1 MLAHGQNLEDVLIWR
16 ALKHIENGFYIDI
29 GAQHPTVDSV
39 SRSFYLAGWRGVH
52 VEPSPTYAALL
63 RSERPEETVI
73 EAAISNSDE
82 AITFFEFPGTGVST
96 GVQEIAEQLKV
107 GGHAQREITVRSL
120 TLAQLFEQ
128 FPDRE
133 IHWLKIDVEGMES
146 NVLASWGDSAVRPW
160 ILVVESVIGSCGTDT
175 ADSWRDEITSR
186 NYFEVFFDGL
196 NRYFVSSEH
205 RYLAQSFGAPPNVF
219 DNFSLAPSHSWCAPA
234 MHHLHIE
241 RTELETTRVNAQKQH
256 EEAEATVSSLR
267 HERDQAQHE
276 ILVVKRQAD
285 EQKALSEA
293 TSERMGE
300 QIEALS
306 EAYALS
312 EQKIREIEHSLDA
325 LANNRLKRLRFA
337 FVSAAKARGLMPL
350 VQASGSDEIN
360 TATPSQSAPN
370 VPQPV
375 ENDSKMPNRPPF
387 RAPNFEHLWS
397 LDGAQFIECAYTT
410 VLKRPPDRDGML
422 THLGFLDQGWSKMSI
437 LRGLRRSAEGA
448 MREEPFAGFDQA
460 LEIYRR
466 ERFLMEKL
474 LVGNGIRRLFSKRY
488 AGGFARLPFRMVEDV
503 KAGPYV
509 HTVDELLQLHDL
521 DFIDQ
526 AYACVL
532 GRPAD
537 EKGRA
542 HYVNRLR
549 TGGDRR
555 SVLADLFRSRE
566 ARGPHPQLPGLVHA
580 VRSFDRS
587 RKLQRL
593 IGWCTPSQ
601 NQDLRALVNQLGRLE
616 ARIEGRINNLEE
628 NIQDFSNRI
637 QTINTESTTKTARL
651 GASRQL
657 RLSNN
662 VRNPSTPPPRII
674 YYFVD
679 HTIGCEINTGMQRL
693 VRQLGKKLKDVE
705 ETVLFVKW
713 DPEIKKLILVSRGDL
728 DHLAKW
734 NGPVLSPEEW
744 NWYPAEVGAEVEMP
758 AIEAETWLVVPEV
771 THITHHAAPVTLDI
785 IMAARSMGMLI
796 GFVYY
801 DAIPVRLPEY
811 ASASEQ
817 HERYMQTL
825 LLADL
830 ILPISQ
836 RSADEIEQYFI
847 EYQQARSQLPRIIAT
862 PLPGE
867 SALAPRES
875 EARPGLGEKIILS
888 VGSIE
893 PRKNQL
899 ALVEAFERFA
909 ATPEGREWR
918 LILAGHLRG
927 DVAERLNAAMKRQG
941 RIQYKAHPSDDE
953 LDELYRRATLTVFPS
968 VEEGFG
974 LPILESL
981 WYGVPCICANF
992 GAMAEVAAGGGCI
1005 TVDTRDFTK
1014 IADALSLLAAD
1025 PQKLGALSRQ
1035 AVDRKMPGWGS
1046 YAETVRASLNSV
1058 ALRSTTLPPIYFWAN
1073 DTQHNPHN
1081 SGIQR
1086 VTRQLASAMIKLGQP
1101 LIATGWDGT
1110 KFIPVT
1116 KDGLDHLAKWNGP
1129 ATDGWSEWVDPAE
1142 ADQPEWIIVPE
1153 LVHGAMGA
1161 IHDYAASVGIRSAAI
1176 FYDTIPYKMTDI
1188 FSAEFSAN
1196 HGKYMRDLSK
1206 FDKVF
1211 SISEFSHDEL
1221 KRFLLGERIQ
1231 THSFDHRFEAIAQLG
1246 PMTERPRATQIKET
1260 AGDPVRLLA
1269 VISIEPRKNAL
1280 RLLQA
1285 FTEAIKLSERRLQLT
1300 VVGRRIPMFEALA
1313 DDILQYE
1320 QQLNSFEWR
1329 EDIDDAALA
1338 ALYAQADFSVFPSLE
1353 EGYGLPIV
1361 ESLWHARPCI
1371 VHHNGAMAET
1381 AAGGGC
1387 YAVDMEDVSSLSNAI
1402 SALAND
1408 DRLRN
1413 RLAQEAISRP
1423 LPSWSGYAETILDR
1437 LAADRLSETQLAVE
1451 PRNWTRPIEE
1461 ELPNLKKRPRLSV
1474 CISTY
1479 NRGPWLAVNLRN
1491 LFTLYPEPLADV
1503 EFLVVDNCSSDNTE
1517 EVVSP
1522 YLDRPDFRFKR
1533 NAVNVGMLG
1542 NLTVTAHE
1550 ALGEYIW
1557 ILGDDDLLKAGCI
1570 EKVIEVIKG
1579 HPGIGLI
1586 YPNYA
1591 YTHEADPNEV
1601 GTDIQSFLEKCP
1613 ILTPAGPDQYA
1624 KVKDIAANNENLFTA
1639 IYCLIFRRDHALRAY
1654 SLDTS
1659 GRPFSTMRTSIPTT
1673 YYVLNYMMEESAYW
1687 MGDLL
1692 LVVNFNVSWNKYA
1705 SLQILERVPE
1715 AQDLAQ
1721 RLGANRKGMD
1731 LWRVNLMPGVAHFW
1745 REIFEND
1752 VEENARYFKPERVV
1766 MRLKHLPEFAE
1777 IAPQLIET
1785 YKRAREHKHSAAQL
1799 PTASLFGAFVQE
1811 DLNI

>member
-16 ALKHIENGFYIDI
+16 ALQNIENGFYIDI

-63 RSERPEETVI
+63 RAERPEEVVI
-73 EAAISNSDE
+73 QAAISSSDQ
-82 AITFFEFPGTGVST
+82 AITFFEFLGTGMST
-96 GVQEIAEQLKV
+96 GVRHIAEELTAT
-107 GGHAQREITVRSL
+107 GHEQREITVPSL
-120 TLAQLFEQ
+120 TLARLFEQ
-128 FPDRE
+128 FSGRE
-133 IHWLKIDVEGMES
+133 IHWLKIDVEGMEAE
-146 NVLASWGDSAVRPW
+146 VLSSWGTSTARPW
-160 ILVVESVIGSCGTDT
+160 LIIIESVIASDGTDT
-175 ADSWRDEITSR
+175 ACSWRSEVTSR
-186 NYFEVFFDGL
+186 GYSEVFFDGL

-205 RYLAQSFGAPPNVF
+205 EHLAQSFAAPPNVF
-219 DNFSLAPSHSWCAPA
+219 DNFYLAPSHSWCAPA
-234 MHHLHIE
+234 MHHLQIE
-241 RTELETTRVNAQKQH
+241 RTELEDMRVNAQRQN
-256 EEAEATVSSLR
+256 EEAAAALSSLR
-267 HERDQAQHE
+267 QERDQAQNE
-276 ILVVKRQAD
+276 ILVVKRHLD

-293 TSERMGE
+293 TSESLGQ

-306 EAYALS
+306 KAYALS
-312 EQKIREIEHSLDA
+312 EQKIRDIEHSLDA

-337 FVSAAKARGLMPL
+337 FASAVKVRGLMPL
-350 VQASGSDEIN
+350 IQASGSDEIN
-360 TATPSQSAPN
+360 AGMPSQSAPN
-370 VPQPV
+370 IPQPV
-375 ENDSKMPNRPPF
+375 ENDSKMPN

-410 VLKRPPDRDGML
+410 ILKRPPDRDGML
-422 THLGFLDQGWSKMSI
+422 THLGFLDQGWSKISI
-437 LRGLRRSAEGA
+437 LRGLRRSAEGT
-448 MREEPFAGFDQA
+448 MRDEPFAGFDRA

-466 ERFLMEKL
+466 ERYLTEKL

-503 KAGPYV
+503 KAAPYV

-549 TGGDRR
+549 TGEDRR
-555 SVLADLFRSRE
+555 GVLADLYRSHE
-566 ARGPHPQLPGLVHA
+566 ARGRHPQLPGLAHA

-587 RKLQRL
+587 RKLHRL
-593 IGWCTPSQ
+593 IGWCIPSQ

-616 ARIEGRINNLEE
+616 ARVEGRINNLEE
-628 NIQDFSNRI
+628 NIQEFSNRI
-637 QTINTESTTKTARL
+637 QTIKAEGTTGKARL

-657 RLSNN
+657 RLNNN
-662 VRNPSTPPPRII
+662 VLDASKSLPRII

-679 HTIGCEINTGMQRL
+679 HTVGCEINTGMQRL
-693 VRQLGKKLKDVE
+693 VRQLGKKLKDQE

-744 NWYPAEVGAEVEMP
+744 NWYPAEVGAEVEIP
-758 AIEAETWLVVPEV
+758 KIEAETWLVVPEV
-771 THITHHAAPVTLDI
+771 THITYHAAPVTLDI
-785 IMAARSMGMLI
+785 IMAARAMGMLI

-867 SALAPRES
+867 SALAPREK
-875 EARPGLGEKIILS
+875 EARSGLGEKIILS

-909 ATPEGREWR
+909 ATAEGQEWR

-927 DVAERLNAAMKRQG
+927 DVAERLNAAMKRQD

-992 GAMAEVAAGGGCI
+992 GAMAEAAAGGGCM
-1005 TVDTRDFTK
+1005 TVDTRDLTK

-1025 PQKLGALSRQ
+1025 PQKLVALSHQ

-1046 YAETVRASLNSV
+1046 YAETVRSSLSFV
-1058 ALRSTTLPPIYFWAN
+1058 AQRSTILPPIYFWTN

-1086 VTRQLASAMIKLGQP
+1086 VTRQLASAIIELGQP

-1110 KFIPVT
+1110 KFMPVT

-1129 ATDGWSEWVDPAE
+1129 AADAWSEWIDPTE
-1142 ADQPEWIIVPE
+1142 ADQPAWIIVPE
-1153 LVHGAMGA
+1153 LVHGVMGA
-1161 IHDYAASVGIRSAAI
+1161 IHDYATSVGIRSAAI
-1176 FYDTIPYKMTDI
+1176 FYDTIPYKMTDV
-1188 FSAEFSAN
+1188 FSTEFSAN
-1196 HGKYMRDLSK
+1196 HGNYMRDLSK

-1211 SISEFSHDEL
+1211 SISEFSHEEL

-1246 PMTERPRATQIKET
+1246 PMTERPRSTQIKEA

-1269 VISIEPRKNAL
+1269 VISIEPRKNPL

-1285 FTEAIKLSERRLQLT
+1285 FTKAMKLSERRLQLT

-1313 DDILQYE
+1313 DEIRSYA
-1320 QQLNSFEWR
+1320 QQLDSFEWR
-1329 EDIDDAALA
+1329 EDVDDAALA
-1338 ALYAQADFSVFPSLE
+1338 ALYAEADFSIFPSLE

-1361 ESLWHARPCI
+1361 ESLWHGRPCI
-1371 VHHNGAMAET
+1371 VHHSGAMAET

-1387 YAVDMEDVSSLSNAI
+1387 HAIDMENVSSLSNAI

-1423 LPSWSGYAETILDR
+1423 LPSWSGYAETILHH

-1451 PRNWTRPIEE
+1451 PRIWARAIEE
-1461 ELPNLKKRPRLSV
+1461 ELPNLQKRPRLSV

-1491 LFTLYPEPLADV
+1491 LFTLYPKPLTHV
-1503 EFLVVDNCSSDNTE
+1503 EFLVVDNCSSDNTK

-1522 YLDRPDFRFKR
+1522 YLDRADFRFKR

-1557 ILGDDDLLKAGCI
+1557 ILGDDDLVKSGCI
-1570 EKVIEVIKG
+1570 EKVIDVIEG

-1591 YTHEADPNEV
+1591 YTHEVDPNEV
-1601 GTDIQSFLEKCP
+1601 GTDVQSFLEKCP

-1673 YYVLNYMMEESAYW
+1673 YYVLNYMMDESAYW

-1721 RLGANRKGMD
+1721 RLGANPAGMD
-1731 LWRVNLMPGVAHFW
+1731 HWRVNLMPGVAHFW

-1752 VEENARYFKPERVV
+1752 EQENAQYFEPERAV
-1766 MRLKHLPEFAE
+1766 MRLKHLPEFAQ
-1777 IAPQLIET
+1777 IASGLIET
-1785 YKRAREHKHSAAQL
+1785 YDNARRNAHPAARL
-1799 PTASLFGAFVQE
+1799 PTETLFHAFTQE
-1811 DLNI
+1811 ELNI